1 MQPHINNSE
10 LRRLF
15 AVAQLLLEAQLQQQ
29 ASEADTDASNESD
42 NADQKGENNNDQES

>member
-15 AVAQLLLEAQLQQQ
+15 AVAQMLLEAQIQQQ
-29 ASEADTDASNESD
+29 ASEADPNAPHPSD
-42 NADQKGENNNDQES
+42 HADPKGENHNAQEA